1 MILKVDNKV
10 PYGSGYTKS
19 KFVTN
24 SFKIII
30 CYETMII
37 FKKSINN
44 GFYMNTMINFIFV
57 FLLLMKI
64 TLASSIANP
73 IAQPPLN
80 GEIKKF
86 QLTKNKT
93 PIVEFSWVDNSESQI
108 KLSDFK
114 GKVVLL
120 NLWASWCAPCIRELP
135 SLDRLA
141 KDLDPKQFAIIV
153 LNLDRGK
160 NSIKKAGF
168 ILNKKLALKNLKF
181 YKDPKKLV
189 GKLLGIRA
197 LPTTF
202 LFDAAGRSIGKIE
215 AVVEW
220 DEEDPKKF
228 IKFFRATPNFIDKLP
243 ER

>member
-1 MILKVDNKV
+1 MILKFDNKM

-114 GKVVLL
+114 GRVVLL
-120 NLWASWCAPCIRELP
+120 NLWASWCAPCIRAVSYTHLT
-135 SLDRLA
+135 
-141 KDLDPKQFAIIV
+141 
-153 LNLDRGK
+153 
-160 NSIKKAGF
+160 
-168 ILNKKLALKNLKF
+168 
-181 YKDPKKLV
+181 
-189 GKLLGIRA
+189 
-197 LPTTF
+197 LPTI
-202 LFDAAGRSIGKIE
+202 LR
-215 AVVEW
+215 V
-220 DEEDPKKF
+220 
-228 IKFFRATPNFIDKLP
+228 
-243 ER
+243 